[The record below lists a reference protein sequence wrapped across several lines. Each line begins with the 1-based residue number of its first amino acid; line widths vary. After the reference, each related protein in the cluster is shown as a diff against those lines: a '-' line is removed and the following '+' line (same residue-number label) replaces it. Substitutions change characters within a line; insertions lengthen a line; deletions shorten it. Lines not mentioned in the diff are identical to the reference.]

1 MFITQEELSSVIY
14 DWQLGE
20 LTDDPAVIDAAIM
33 AAIEEAISYLAPQ
46 YDTDK
51 IFSAVG
57 DERNILLVEHIKSM
71 AVWYLVRLSNADMI
85 FERIKSY
92 YDNAIAWLTKI
103 ADGKIAPNLPPQ
115 KDESGAV
122 VSRLK
127 MGSRPKFTHDF

>member
-33 AAIEEAISYLAPQ
+33 AAIEEAASYLASQ
-46 YDTDK
+46 YDTNK
-51 IFSAVG
+51 IFAATG
-57 DERNILLVEHIKSM
+57 NERNILLVEHIKSM

-85 FERIKSY
+85 FERVKTY

-103 ADGKIAPNLPPQ
+103 VDGKIAPNLPPQ